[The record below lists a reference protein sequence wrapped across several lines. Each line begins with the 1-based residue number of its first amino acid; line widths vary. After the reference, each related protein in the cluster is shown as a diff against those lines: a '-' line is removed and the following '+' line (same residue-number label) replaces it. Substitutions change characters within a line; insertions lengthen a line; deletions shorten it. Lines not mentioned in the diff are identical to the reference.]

1 MKISSIQYFC
11 QITILLLVSVVQ
23 GGRGSALNEIRSRGY
38 WVVDAYS

>member
-11 QITILLLVSVVQ
+11 QITIQLLVSVVQ
-23 GGRGSALNEIRSRGY
+23 GGRGSALSEIRSRGY